1 MAVLDEIK
9 KYADENGVELTED
22 MLDAIAGGRYSYEE
36 WKAMTK
42 EEREAAQLASI
53 MARAQGQPCALD

>member
-1 MAVLDEIK
+1 MVLDEMK
-9 KYADENGVELTED
+9 KYAEENGIELTEE

-36 WKAMTK
+36 WKNMTK